1 MEIDLFYF
9 KNFAGKSG
17 GKTSVEY
24 SIMKDQFLE
33 IRNYIDEIK
42 LDQHEGYFEYDHF
55 PFINNILQDLTAK
68 QQDDFVEEVFKW
80 TDFQMYIVSWFLH
93 STNFILQGKYDSD
106 YVFCE
111 CFAKIDNVEYLEY
124 LYQDLELHLMQRK
137 FFKNDLSLSLQDII
151 NNLYLLINYLRDE
164 NSIDFC
170 LKIIENIDN

>member
-1 MEIDLFYF
+1 
-9 KNFAGKSG
+9 
-17 GKTSVEY
+17 
-24 SIMKDQFLE
+24 MKDQFLE

-111 CFAKIDNVEYLEY
+111 CFSKIENVEYLKY
-124 LYQDLELHLMQRK
+124 LYDDLEIHLMKRD
-137 FFKNDLSLSLQDII
+137 FFDEHLILSLDNII
-151 NNLYLLINYLRDE
+151 NNLYLLINHLNDDH
-164 NSIDFC
+164 NIDFC
-170 LKIIENIDN
+170 LRIIENLNK